1 MEDFQLTTDQIVSLK
16 TLHRTLRDRKKA
28 DRVKAVVLLGTGW
41 TSQQVAEALLVDEKT
56 VRTWFEKY
64 QLGGEEKLL
73 ALWYQGKS
81 PWLDETQQAELAKHL
96 DENTYLTSKEIRHY
110 IEKTYQVKY
119 SATGVKELLHRLNF
133 VYKKPKHV
141 PGKLDPVKQA
151 AFVVEYEKLK
161 KTKGKNDPIYFAD
174 AVHPQQNGIPSYGW
188 IRRGV
193 EKELKSNG
201 GRKRV
206 NINGAVEMESLQ
218 TCVDFSKTIN
228 GESSLRLFRK
238 IEKRHPDAKEI
249 HIFVDNAAYY
259 KSKWLKEQLKGTK
272 IKLHY
277 LPGYSPNLNVIER
290 LWKFFKKKILY
301 NQYYEK
307 FEDFLASCK
316 NFFRCRTKYQE
327 ELRTLL
333 TDHFHLYNSN

>member
-1 MEDFQLTTDQIVSLK
+1 MDEFQLTKDQIALLRS
-16 TLHRTLRDRKKA
+16 LHRTLRDKRLA
-28 DRVKAVVLLGTGW
+28 YRVNAVILLGSGW
-41 TSQQVAEALLVDEKT
+41 TAAQVAQALLVDETT
-56 VRTWFEKY
+56 VRNWFQKY
-64 QLGGEEKLL
+64 QQGGKDELL
-73 ALWYQGKS
+73 SMNYQGKEPS
-81 PWLDETQQAELAKHL
+81 LTTDQQAELARHL
-96 DENTYLTSKEIRHY
+96 DENTYLTSKDIRHY

-119 SATGVKELLHRLNF
+119 SVTGVKELLHRLNF

-161 KTKGKNDPIYFAD
+161 KTKGKNDPIYYAD
-174 AVHPQQNGIPSYGW
+174 AVHPQYNSIPAYGW

-206 NINGAVEMESLQ
+206 NINGAVEMASLQ

-228 GESSLRLFRK
+228 DRSSLRLFRK

-249 HIFVDNAAYY
+249 HIFLDNATYY
-259 KSKWLKEQLKGTK
+259 KSKWLKEQLEGTK
-272 IKLHY
+272 IRLHF

-316 NFFRCRTKYQE
+316 NFFLCRTRYRE

-333 TDHFHLYNSN
+333 TDNFHLYQNN

>member
-1 MEDFQLTTDQIVSLK
+1 
-16 TLHRTLRDRKKA
+16 
-28 DRVKAVVLLGTGW
+28 VLLGTGW

-64 QLGGEEKLL
+64 RLGGEEKLL
-73 ALWYQGKS
+73 TLWYQGKS
-81 PWLDETQQAELAKHL
+81 PLLDETQQAELAKHL

-110 IEKTYQVKY
+110 IEKTYHVKY

-188 IRRGV
+188 IRCGV

-249 HIFVDNAAYY
+249 HIFVDNATYY

-272 IKLHY
+272 ITLHY

-333 TDHFHLYNSN
+333 TDNFHLYNSN